1 MQTSTTTQ
9 VVGTRIVS
17 ESKQLP
23 LPFLGENLYL
33 RYGIAGGLSAF
44 STHAIMVPLDVVK
57 TRIQI
62 EPAKYNKGMVQA
74 FQTVLQQDG
83 MKGLTL
89 GFSATA
95 FGYFIQGAC
104 KFGFFEVI
112 KQGMMHQIGYERIM
126 NGDLKYL
133 QFPIY
138 VSASA
143 CAEAIA
149 TVMLSPWE
157 AIRIKTVNQP
167 DKYGAMNVWRGLA
180 MIAREEGLLSGYFR
194 GLVPILLK
202 QVPYTVTQLTVFSY
216 ATEYFY
222 RSLLPNMFG
231 KSKNDLNTKQQL
243 NVSLACGVLAGLSSA
258 IASHPADT
266 LLSLVNK
273 PGEKRSVLEILKH
286 IGFRGVWAGIVP
298 RCIMVSSL
306 SAAMFLVYD
315 GTKVLLGLP
324 TTGGK

>member
-1 MQTSTTTQ
+1 MQTSQPPQAILT
-9 VVGTRIVS
+9 S
-17 ESKQLP
+17 SKQQQQLP
-23 LPFLGENLYL
+23 LTFLGDNLYV

-62 EPAKYNKGMVQA
+62 EPTKYNKGMVSA

-89 GFSATA
+89 GFTATA

-112 KQGMMHQIGYERIM
+112 KQGIM
-126 NGDLKYL
+126 NRIGKERVMSGDLKYL

-143 CAEAIA
+143 LAEAIG

-167 DKYGAMNVWRGLA
+167 EKYGSMNVWRGLA
-180 MIAREEGLLSGYFR
+180 TIAREEGVLNGYFR

-222 RSLLPNMFG
+222 RGLLPHFG
-231 KSKNDLNTKQQL
+231 KSKNDLNTSQQL
-243 NVSLACGVLAGLSSA
+243 NVSLVCGVIAGLTSA

-273 PGEKRSVLEILKH
+273 PGETRSVLEILKS

-298 RCIMVSSL
+298 RCIMVSTL

-315 GTKVLLGLP
+315 GTKVFLGLP